1 MTELFLFEQ
10 TEPYSLSVDPET
22 GDFIPDDEY
31 NNIYV
36 PPGFQP
42 QQELTIINKKISFV
56 CNKAKIKHVQLVQG
70 FNRTVGRI
78 LPNYIGFL
86 VYKKEAEEIERL
98 QALRQA
104 KIQQS
109 RSKNREKKL
118 IALWNKV
125 FKKIELTEWS
135 KSFQNK

>member
-42 QQELTIINKKISFV
+42 
-56 CNKAKIKHVQLVQG
+56 
-70 FNRTVGRI
+70 
-78 LPNYIGFL
+78 
-86 VYKKEAEEIERL
+86 
-98 QALRQA
+98 
-104 KIQQS
+104 
-109 RSKNREKKL
+109 
-118 IALWNKV
+118 
-125 FKKIELTEWS
+125 
-135 KSFQNK
+135 